1 MNIPTVS
8 VVSDSSL
15 PASSGTGAAVPQTK
29 SAQSGTAVGSQTG
42 MGNEQIQNMVAEMQQ
57 NLGAMGISVNFTR
70 YGERNEKIAVVV
82 SDQSTGKVIRE
93 IPPKELQQLYVKMNE
108 LIGMIFNGSA

>member
-8 VVSDSSL
+8 VVSDSTL
-15 PASSGTGAAVPQTK
+15 PAGSGTGAAAPQIK
-29 SAQSGTAVGSQTG
+29 STQSGNAVGSQAD
-42 MGNEQIQNMVAEMQQ
+42 MGNEQIQKMVAEMQK
-57 NLGAMGISVNFTR
+57 NIGPMGISVNFTR
-70 YGERNEKIAVVV
+70 YGERNERIAVVV

-108 LIGMIFNGSA
+108 LIGMFFNGSV